1 MHIVK
6 SNLAMTSEHALK
18 NEALQAIRLDRP
30 PRAEASFRKLLEE
43 KLQAPPARLLAVET
57 PEASEKAAEKQKE
70 SPFNSLMK
78 LLFGVQGD
86 TADAQSLEDASS
98 GQRSLSSLGGQR
110 IELFSRKE
118 TESCSFSASGNICL
132 ADGSQRQFEVSYEMS
147 RSEETT
153 GLSAGFRDPLV
164 VDLASPENAANWQTI
179 EFDLDADG
187 KTEDVRMPG
196 GDTAILFRDINH
208 NGRADDGSELF
219 GPRTNDGF
227 SELAALDIDGNG
239 WIDDGDAAFADLM
252 LWQIGEGE
260 GDEGRTRSLAAAG
273 IGALSTA
280 SAETPFTLKADGETE
295 GQMRSSGVWL
305 GEEGGAGSV
314 RQIDFATTSEESR
327 TA

>member
-1 MHIVK
+1 MHIIK
-6 SNLAMTSEHALK
+6 SNLALTSEHALK
-18 NEALQAIRLDRP
+18 SEALQAIRLDRS

-57 PEASEKAAEKQKE
+57 PEASQKAAEKQKE

-78 LLFGVQGD
+78 LLFGVQVD
-86 TADAQSLEDASS
+86 TADAQSLEGASS
-98 GQRSLSSLGGQR
+98 DLRSLPSLGGQH
-110 IELFSRKE
+110 IELVSRKE

-132 ADGSQRQFEVSYEMS
+132 ADGSQRQFEVNYEMN

-179 EFDLDADG
+179 KFDLDADG

-227 SELAALDIDGNG
+227 SELAALDSDGNG

-252 LWQIGEGE
+252 LWQVGE
-260 GDEGRTRSLAAAG
+260 GDEGSTRSLAAAG

-280 SAETPFTLKADGETE
+280 SAATSFTLKTDGETE

-314 RQIDFATTSEESR
+314 RQIDFATTSGETR